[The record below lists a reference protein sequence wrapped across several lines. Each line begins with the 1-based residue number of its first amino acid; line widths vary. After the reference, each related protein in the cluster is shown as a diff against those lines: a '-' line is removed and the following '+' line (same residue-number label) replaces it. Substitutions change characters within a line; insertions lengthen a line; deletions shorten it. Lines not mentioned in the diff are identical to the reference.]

1 MAKTRTFIDAGVLI
15 AAARGTHELAE
26 RALEVLDDPGRDYVT
41 SDFVRLEVLPKAVFN
56 RQDAEAEFYRTF
68 FDSARRTIKSS
79 GTLVAEAQTEAETAG
94 LSAIDALHI
103 AAAKRAG
110 CAEFVTTEKPTQPL
124 FSVSDLTVTSIRPGE

>member
-26 RALEVLDDPGRDYVT
+26 RALEVLDDPNRDYVT

-56 RQDAEAEFYRTF
+56 RKEAEAEFYRTF
-68 FDSARRTIKSS
+68 FDDARRTIKSS
-79 GTLVAEAQTEAETAG
+79 STLVAEAQAEADIRG
-94 LSAIDALHI
+94 LSAVDALHV

-110 CAEFVTTEKPTQPL
+110 CAEFLTTEKATKPL
-124 FSVSDLTVTSIRPGE
+124 FSVSHLTVTSIRSDA